1 MNYDRYAIGLLIAA
15 PDAPELDE
23 QAAAALQDA
32 HMSHLAD
39 LHETGGSWLQVR
51 CSTRSIEGFRS

>member
-1 MNYDRYAIGLLIAA
+1 MNFDRYAIGLLIAA

-23 QAAAALQDA
+23 QEAAALQDA

-39 LHETGGSWLQVR
+39 LHEAESCWLQVR
-51 CSTRSIEGFRS
+51 CSTRSIEGSRS